1 MSYFRNME
9 VRTKKVPCKGGPLR
23 FVRLA
28 PPFDKTI
35 PLSSGRYRL
44 VESEGGEAV
53 YVFEPDAR
61 GRIPRGR
68 DAQ

>member
-1 MSYFRNME
+1 MSYFRSME
-9 VRTKKVPCKGGPLR
+9 VRTEKVPCKGGPLR

-44 VESEGGEAV
+44 VESGGEAV
-53 YVFEPDAR
+53 YVFEPD
-61 GRIPRGR
+61 GRRAPRGR